1 MKKCKLG
8 SKMGNWE
15 MGEYTMGQVYDKL
28 PFGVAIIDETNLNI
42 KYMNRAFI
50 DMFNI
55 DADFQYKSLFAI
67 DFFKNLEQIIKNCI
81 KFKIDKKLRQI
92 EILHKRYFDIIINIC
107 EKEVNI
113 FFYEVSQYINL
124 NSQLK
129 NSNDSFLRM
138 CSELK
143 TKCDV
148 LQSLRGKEKEGVSH
162 LKNVLNNLSEGLIV
176 YDEFGNF
183 SFCNKAAI
191 DLMGKEIKR
200 RNFRNFFQYLNK
212 LINQSEEIRL
222 QELYYNYNFKH
233 IPIKDFEI
241 KLKSNENH
249 KEVYIQL
256 NSNYILKDNSIINNI
271 LTLKD
276 ITNIK
281 NKEIKLQEQREFIND
296 VVNTIDVPIAVIEFD
311 DLKYKLI
318 NNKYREI
325 LKYNNNIE
333 GKIVKEPEI
342 LNVINNVFT
351 KDRCENEYIVA
362 PYAIKDSNGNNI
374 YYKIKFSA
382 KISENNDINRLN
394 RLFICAGDIT
404 EEITNNNELQSI
416 SDMKDEF
423 FNMIS
428 HELRTPLTIINSS
441 VQLARN
447 VYKNEITDTIDK
459 VLMRI
464 DQNCRRLLKLI
475 NNILDISK
483 AEAGFLQLEY
493 SFFNIVSVTESIVSS
508 VSIYA
513 KSKEINLI
521 FDTNEEEKMVALDKD
536 KYEKII
542 LNLLSNA
549 IKFTPDNKNIYVT
562 ICSQKDVVK
571 VKVKDEGV
579 GIPKDSLDNIFNRFI
594 QINNSVKNVTPG
606 TGLGLALVKN
616 FVELMN
622 GNIKVNS
629 KVNKGT
635 EFTITF
641 KVDDSNQKINL
652 DNFNLA
658 SNIENKMLLEF
669 SDVN

>member
-1 MKKCKLG
+1 
-8 SKMGNWE
+8 
-15 MGEYTMGQVYDKL
+15 
-28 PFGVAIIDETNLNI
+28 
-42 KYMNRAFI
+42 
-50 DMFNI
+50 
-55 DADFQYKSLFAI
+55 
-67 DFFKNLEQIIKNCI
+67 
-81 KFKIDKKLRQI
+81 
-92 EILHKRYFDIIINIC
+92 
-107 EKEVNI
+107 
-113 FFYEVSQYINL
+113 
-124 NSQLK
+124 
-129 NSNDSFLRM
+129 M

>member
-1 MKKCKLG
+1 
-8 SKMGNWE
+8 
-15 MGEYTMGQVYDKL
+15 MGQVYDKL
-28 PFGVAIIDETNLNI
+28 PFGVAIIDETNLDI
-42 KYMNRAFI
+42 KYMNKEFI

-55 DADFQYKSLFAI
+55 DVDFQYKSLFAI
-67 DFFKNLEQIIKNCI
+67 DLFKNLEQIIKNCI

-92 EILHKRYFDIIINIC
+92 EILHERYFDIMINVC

-113 FFYEVSQYINL
+113 YFYEVSQYINL

-148 LQSLRGKEKEGVSH
+148 LHSLRGKEKEGVSH

-176 YDEFGNF
+176 YDAFGNF
-183 SFCNKAAI
+183 HFCNKAAK
-191 DLMGKEIKR
+191 DLMGEEIKR

-212 LINQSEEIRL
+212 LSNQSQEIRL

-241 KLKSNENH
+241 KLQSNENH
-249 KEVYIQL
+249 EEVYIQL
-256 NSNYILKDNSIINNI
+256 NSNYILKDNSIVNNI

-342 LNVINNVFT
+342 LNVINNVFN
-351 KDRCENEYIVA
+351 KDRCENEYIIA
-362 PYAIKDSNGNNI
+362 PYAIKDSNGNDI

-382 KISENNDINRLN
+382 KISEDKDINRLN

-447 VYKNEITDTIDK
+447 VYKNDITDTIDK

-493 SFFNIVSVTESIVSS
+493 SFFNIVSVSESIVSS

-513 KSKEINLI
+513 KSKNINLI
-521 FDTNEEEKMVALDKD
+521 FDTNEEEKMVSLDKD

-562 ICSQKDVVK
+562 ICAQKDVVK

-594 QINNSVKNVTPG
+594 QVNNSAKNVTPG
-606 TGLGLALVKN
+606 TGLGLALVKK

-622 GNIKVNS
+622 GDIKVS
-629 KVNKGT
+629 SEVNEGT

-641 KVDDSNQKINL
+641 KVDDSKQQVNL

>member
-1 MKKCKLG
+1 
-8 SKMGNWE
+8 MGNWE
-15 MGEYTMGQVYDKL
+15 MGEYSMCQVYDKL
-28 PFGVAIIDETNLNI
+28 PFGVAIIDETNLHI
-42 KYMNRAFI
+42 KYINSTFI

-55 DADFQYKSLFAI
+55 DIDFKDKSLFNI
-67 DFFKNLEQIIKNCI
+67 DLFKNLEHIIKNCI
-81 KFKIDKKLRQI
+81 KFKVDKKLRKI
-92 EILHKRYFDIIINIC
+92 EIMNKRYFDIIINIC
-107 EKEVNI
+107 EKEVKV

-176 YDEFGNF
+176 YDAFGNF
-183 SFCNKAAI
+183 SFCNKAAK
-191 DLMGKEIKR
+191 DLMGEEIKG
-200 RNFRNFFQYLNK
+200 RNFRNFFQYLNR
-212 LINQSEEIRL
+212 LSNQSEEIRL

-249 KEVYIQL
+249 DEVYIQL

-318 NNKYREI
+318 NNKYRE
-325 LKYNNNIE
+325 LLNYNNNLE
-333 GKIVKEPEI
+333 GQIVKEPEI

-351 KDRCENEYIVA
+351 KERCENEYIVA
-362 PYAIKDSNGNNI
+362 PYATKDSDGNDV

-382 KISENNDINRLN
+382 KLSESNDINKLN

-447 VYKNEITDTIDK
+447 IYKNEITDTIDK

-513 KSKEINLI
+513 KSKDINLI
-521 FDTNEEEKMVALDKD
+521 FDTNEEEKMVSLDKD

-562 ICSQKDVVK
+562 ICAQKDVVK
-571 VKVKDEGV
+571 VKVKDQGV

-594 QINNSVKNVTPG
+594 QVNNNAKNVTPG
-606 TGLGLALVKN
+606 TGLGLALVKK
-616 FVELMN
+616 FVELMD

-629 KVNKGT
+629 EVNKGT

-641 KVDDSNQKINL
+641 KVDDSNQQINL

>member
-1 MKKCKLG
+1 
-8 SKMGNWE
+8 

-28 PFGVAIIDETNLNI
+28 PFGVAIIDETNLDI
-42 KYMNRAFI
+42 KYMNKEFI

-55 DADFQYKSLFAI
+55 DVDFQYKSLFAI
-67 DFFKNLEQIIKNCI
+67 DLFKNLEQIIKNCI

-92 EILHKRYFDIIINIC
+92 EILHERYFDIIINVC

-113 FFYEVSQYINL
+113 YFYEVSQYINL

-148 LQSLRGKEKEGVSH
+148 LHSLRGKEKEGVSH

-176 YDEFGNF
+176 YDEFGDF

-191 DLMGKEIKR
+191 NLMGEEIKR

-212 LINQSEEIRL
+212 LSNQSQEIRL

-241 KLKSNENH
+241 KLQSNENH
-249 KEVYIQL
+249 EEVYIQL
-256 NSNYILKDNSIINNI
+256 NSNYILKDNSIVNNI

-342 LNVINNVFT
+342 LNVINNVFN
-351 KDRCENEYIVA
+351 KDRCENEYIIA
-362 PYAIKDSNGNNI
+362 PYAIKDSNGNDI

-382 KISENNDINRLN
+382 KISEDKEINRLN

-447 VYKNEITDTIDK
+447 VYKNDITDTIDK

-493 SFFNIVSVTESIVSS
+493 SFFNIVSVSESIVSS

-513 KSKEINLI
+513 KSKNINLI
-521 FDTNEEEKMVALDKD
+521 FDTNEEEKMVSLDKD

-562 ICSQKDVVK
+562 ICAQKDVVK

-579 GIPKDSLDNIFNRFI
+579 GIPKDSIDNIFNRFI
-594 QINNSVKNVTPG
+594 QVNNSAKNVTPG
-606 TGLGLALVKN
+606 TGLGLALVKK

-622 GNIKVNS
+622 GDIKVS
-629 KVNKGT
+629 SEVNEGT

-641 KVDDSNQKINL
+641 KVDDSKQQVNL

>member
-1 MKKCKLG
+1 
-8 SKMGNWE
+8 MGNWE

>member
-1 MKKCKLG
+1 
-8 SKMGNWE
+8 
-15 MGEYTMGQVYDKL
+15 MGQVYDKL

-658 SNIENKMLLEF
+658 ANIENKMLLEF

>member
-1 MKKCKLG
+1 M
-8 SKMGNWE
+8 
-15 MGEYTMGQVYDKL
+15 YQVYNEL
-28 PFGVAIIDETNLNI
+28 PFGVVVIDKANLHI
-42 KYMNRAFI
+42 KYINSTFI
-50 DMFNI
+50 DMFNVDI
-55 DADFQYKSLFAI
+55 DFKDKSLFDI

-81 KFKIDKKLRQI
+81 KLKINKKLRKI
-92 EILHKRYFDIIINIC
+92 EMVHKQYFDIIINIC
-107 EKEVNI
+107 EKEAKI

-124 NSQLK
+124 YSQLK

-148 LQSLRGKEKEGVSH
+148 LQTLRAKEKEGINH
-162 LKNVLNNLSEGLIV
+162 LKNVLNNISEGLIV
-176 YDEFGNF
+176 YDEFGHF
-183 SFCNKAAI
+183 SFCNKAAM
-191 DLMGKEIKR
+191 DLMGEEVKR
-200 RNFRNFFQYLNK
+200 YNFKNFFQYLNK
-212 LINQSEEIRL
+212 QSNQLKEIKL
-222 QELYYNYNFKH
+222 QELYDNYSFNH
-233 IPIKDFEI
+233 VPIKDFEI

-249 KEVYIQL
+249 DEVYVQL
-256 NSNYILKDNSIINNI
+256 NSNYILKNNCIINNI

-296 VVNTIDVPIAVIEFD
+296 VVNTIDVPIAVIEVK

-325 LKYNNNIE
+325 LKCNNNLD
-333 GKIVKEPEI
+333 GQIVKETEI
-342 LNVINNVFT
+342 LNVINNVFN
-351 KDRCENEYIVA
+351 KDKCENEYIVA
-362 PYAIKDSNGNNI
+362 PYEIKDSNGNEI
-374 YYKIKFSA
+374 YYKIKFLA
-382 KISENNDINRLN
+382 KFNEGNGISRLN

-441 VQLARN
+441 IQLARN
-447 VYKNEITDTIDK
+447 IYKNEITDTIDK

-508 VSIYA
+508 VSMYA
-513 KSKEINLI
+513 KSKEISLI

-549 IKFTPDNKNIYVT
+549 IKFTPSKKKIYVT
-562 ICSQKDVVK
+562 IYVQEDLVK

-579 GIPKDSLDNIFNRFI
+579 GIPKDSIDNIFDRFI
-594 QINNSVKNVTPG
+594 QVNNNTKNVTPG
-606 TGLGLALVKN
+606 TGLGLALVKK

-622 GNIKVNS
+622 GDINVNS
-629 KVNKGT
+629 KLNKGT
-635 EFTITF
+635 EFIINF
-641 KVDDSNQKINL
+641 KVNNNNEKVSL

-658 SNIENKMLLEF
+658 SNIKNKMMLEF
-669 SDVN
+669 SDIN

>member
-1 MKKCKLG
+1 
-8 SKMGNWE
+8 

-28 PFGVAIIDETNLNI
+28 PFGVAIIDETNLDI
-42 KYMNRAFI
+42 KYMNKEFI

-55 DADFQYKSLFAI
+55 DVDFQYKSLFAI
-67 DFFKNLEQIIKNCI
+67 DLFKNLEQIIKNCI

-92 EILHKRYFDIIINIC
+92 EILHERYFDIIINVC

-113 FFYEVSQYINL
+113 YFYEVSQYINL

-148 LQSLRGKEKEGVSH
+148 LHSLRGKEKEGVSH

-176 YDEFGNF
+176 YDAFGNF
-183 SFCNKAAI
+183 HFCNKAAK
-191 DLMGKEIKR
+191 DLMGEEIKR

-212 LINQSEEIRL
+212 LSNQSQEIRL

-241 KLKSNENH
+241 KLQSNENH
-249 KEVYIQL
+249 EEVYIQL
-256 NSNYILKDNSIINNI
+256 NSNYILKDNSIVNNI

-342 LNVINNVFT
+342 LNVINNVFN
-351 KDRCENEYIVA
+351 KDRCENEYIIA
-362 PYAIKDSNGNNI
+362 PYAIKDSNGNDI

-382 KISENNDINRLN
+382 KISEDKDINRLN

-447 VYKNEITDTIDK
+447 VYKNDITDTIDK

-493 SFFNIVSVTESIVSS
+493 SFFNIVSVSESIVSS

-513 KSKEINLI
+513 KSKNINLI
-521 FDTNEEEKMVALDKD
+521 FDTNEEEKMVSLDKD

-562 ICSQKDVVK
+562 ICAQKDVVK

-594 QINNSVKNVTPG
+594 QVNNSAKNVTPG
-606 TGLGLALVKN
+606 TGLGLALVKK

-622 GNIKVNS
+622 GDIKVS
-629 KVNKGT
+629 SEVNEGT

-641 KVDDSNQKINL
+641 KVDDSKQQVNL

>member
-1 MKKCKLG
+1 
-8 SKMGNWE
+8 
-15 MGEYTMGQVYDKL
+15 MGQVYDKL

>member
-1 MKKCKLG
+1 
-8 SKMGNWE
+8 

-28 PFGVAIIDETNLNI
+28 PFGVAIIDETNLDI
-42 KYMNRAFI
+42 KYMNKEFI

-55 DADFQYKSLFAI
+55 DVDFQYKSLFAI
-67 DFFKNLEQIIKNCI
+67 DLFKNLEQIIKNCI

-92 EILHKRYFDIIINIC
+92 EILHERYFDIMINVC

-113 FFYEVSQYINL
+113 YFYEVSQYINL

-148 LQSLRGKEKEGVSH
+148 LHSLRGKEKEGVSH

-176 YDEFGNF
+176 YDAFGNF
-183 SFCNKAAI
+183 HFCNKAAK
-191 DLMGKEIKR
+191 DLMGEEIKR

-212 LINQSEEIRL
+212 LSNQSQEIRL

-241 KLKSNENH
+241 KLQSNENH
-249 KEVYIQL
+249 EEVYIQL
-256 NSNYILKDNSIINNI
+256 NSNYILKDNSIVNNI

-342 LNVINNVFT
+342 LNVINNVFN
-351 KDRCENEYIVA
+351 KDRCENEYIIA
-362 PYAIKDSNGNNI
+362 PYAIKDSNGNDI

-382 KISENNDINRLN
+382 KISEDKDINRLN

-447 VYKNEITDTIDK
+447 VYKNDITDTIDK

-493 SFFNIVSVTESIVSS
+493 SFFNIVSVSESIVSS

-513 KSKEINLI
+513 KSKNINLI
-521 FDTNEEEKMVALDKD
+521 FDTNEEEKMVSLDKD

-562 ICSQKDVVK
+562 ICAQKDVVK

-594 QINNSVKNVTPG
+594 QVNNSAKNVTPG
-606 TGLGLALVKN
+606 TGLGLALVKK

-622 GNIKVNS
+622 GDIKVS
-629 KVNKGT
+629 SEVNEGT

-641 KVDDSNQKINL
+641 KVDDSKQQVNL